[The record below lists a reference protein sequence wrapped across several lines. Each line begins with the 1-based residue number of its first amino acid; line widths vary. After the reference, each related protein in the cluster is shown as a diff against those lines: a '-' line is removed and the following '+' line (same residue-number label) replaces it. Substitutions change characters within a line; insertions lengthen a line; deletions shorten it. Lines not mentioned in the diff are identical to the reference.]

1 MKKYFYIFVAIFS
14 SCISWSL
21 WGVASLSQ
29 DELRSGITP
38 SNTEW
43 VIRATAA
50 GEEPIDAI
58 LMFIRDTMFGLLLLI
73 TVWVFLFLGGRL
85 LIARWNPEEFKK
97 ALIGL
102 VYAGVWLFIVA
113 FAYAAVRFIAW
124 INIL

>member
-1 MKKYFYIFVAIFS
+1 MKKYFYIFIALFS
-14 SCISWSL
+14 GFISRSL
-21 WGVASLSQ
+21 WGVESLSKE
-29 DELRSGITP
+29 ELQSGITP

-43 VIRATAA
+43 IIRATASW
-50 GEEPIDAI
+50 EEPIDAI
-58 LMFIRDTMFGLLLLI
+58 LMFVRDTMFGLLLLI
-73 TVWVFLFLGGRL
+73 AVWVFLFLGGRL

-102 VYAGVWLFIVA
+102 VYAWVWLFIVA